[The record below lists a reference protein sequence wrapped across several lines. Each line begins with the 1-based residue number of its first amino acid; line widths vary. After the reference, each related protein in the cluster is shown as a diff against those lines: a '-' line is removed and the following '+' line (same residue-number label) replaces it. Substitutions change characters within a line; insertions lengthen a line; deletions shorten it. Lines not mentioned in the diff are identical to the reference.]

1 MKGERMA
8 KRTTLGS
15 IMRKRLSDI
24 TNLPSSQPKI
34 LNLSHE
40 EKPSQAPPSTE
51 DVINQLIKEKMT
63 LMKLVEE
70 RNKIIEFS
78 GNELRDLRI
87 NLQKL
92 QMQNWNLAQSNSQF
106 LAELNFGREKLKALQ
121 HELVCKDALLKAKNT
136 EKEEKM
142 DMNCA
147 NTGSQG
153 SEGKKEMK
161 CENTG
166 SQVSKEEEKAAAECL
181 PNANDNDKPCTRNRR
196 RATSS
201 KSMGPSTTHRQ
212 AAEKEKVEN
221 KRRCLRRQSARFQ
234 SQEREPAENLF
245 EIEDTKLLDTLPPN
259 DPMHEDFSTPA
270 GSSVANKE
278 TCSTRSETQVSK
290 RSSIGRPLRLAAE
303 KVQSYKE
310 VPLNEIKDTKLPD
323 TPPPN
328 DPMQEDV
335 STPAGS
341 SSVPN
346 KETCSSRNETQASQR
361 SSMGRP
367 LRRAAEK
374 VQSYKEVPLN
384 IKMRR

>member
-24 TNLPSSQPKI
+24 TNLPTLQPKI

-70 RNKIIEFS
+70 RNKIIELS

-87 NLQKL
+87 NFQKL

-136 EKEEKM
+136 EKEGKM
-142 DMNCA
+142 EMNCA

-259 DPMHEDFSTPA
+259 DPVHEDFSTPA
-270 GSSVANKE
+270 GSSFANKE

-290 RSSIGRPLRLAAE
+290 RSSMGRPLRRAAE

-310 VPLNEIKDTKLPD
+310 VPLNEIKDTKLQD
-323 TPPPN
+323 TLPPN

-341 SSVPN
+341 SVPN
-346 KETCSSRNETQASQR
+346 KETCSSINETQVSQR